1 MEENN
6 KERGEKRPRVG
17 IAKLE
22 KEIMPAKGGERRMY
36 PRFLLNL
43 PIEYSRLDS
52 PISHSSRTVNAS
64 EGGLMIYL
72 HEGHEVGQNLSVK
85 IFFSFGSDLHTIET
99 TVQVMWADE
108 KLGEGGN
115 FRHGV
120 RFVDATSGDVQKFRG
135 FLNSISPSLVVAF

>member
-1 MEENN
+1 MEEN
-6 KERGEKRPRVG
+6 KKDRGEKNRRIG
-17 IAKLE
+17 IAKLDE
-22 KEIMPAKGGERRMY
+22 EIRLAKDGERRMY

-52 PISHSSRTVNAS
+52 PVSHSSRTVNAS

-72 HEGHEVGQNLSVK
+72 HERHEVGQHLTVK
-85 IFFSFGSDLHTIET
+85 IFFSSGSDLQTSKSI
-99 TVQVMWADE
+99 VQVMWADE

-120 RFVDATSGDVQKFRG
+120 RFLDATSGDVQKFRG
-135 FLNSISPSLVVAF
+135 FLNSIFPQ

>member
-1 MEENN
+1 MEEN
-6 KERGEKRPRVG
+6 KKDREERKPRVG

-22 KEIMPAKGGERRMY
+22 KEIRPGKDGERRMY

-43 PIEYSRLDS
+43 PIEYSCLDL
-52 PISHSSRTVNAS
+52 PVIQSSRTVNAS

-72 HEGHEVGQNLSVK
+72 HERHEVGQHLNVK
-85 IFFSFGSDLHTIET
+85 IFFSSSSHLHTIENK
-99 TVQVMWADE
+99 VQVMWADE

-120 RFVDATSGDVQKFRG
+120 RFVDATSVGVQEFRG
-135 FLNSISPSLVVAF
+135 FLNSISPSLVVAL